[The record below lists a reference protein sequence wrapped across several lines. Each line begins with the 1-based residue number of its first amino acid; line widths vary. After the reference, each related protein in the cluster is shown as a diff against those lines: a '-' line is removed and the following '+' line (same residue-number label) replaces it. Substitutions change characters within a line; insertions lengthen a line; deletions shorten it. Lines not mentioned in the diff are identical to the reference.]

1 MTEINDRRG
10 RENWSERSVTL
21 PEGVSERQWEEERE
35 NYQDP
40 RLRAFLDCLRLLD
53 EVPHSDYSILNCSP
67 PRLREIWSKTQGIAD
82 LIGNRI
88 APLLGTTSCIPRLEE
103 ARSNAQV
110 AVEMLESTTLRELAK
125 FPVEIAAESEREIRE
140 LLCFCTGQLQDFVQ
154 DTCGQLLAMDPRRLA
169 DTDLFLSR
177 GFLQRVD
184 EAEYLHDSV
193 RELSRELEHLGEM
206 RHARLTSAATRI
218 EERRRLP
225 DAASWQEVESLLSV
239 LQVTVIPRL
248 KRLLAMRGV
257 RVDEMGD
264 LDRYAMD
271 ISNACSVLQALY
283 ELGREADDEALAS
296 LEEGRQD
303 ERGGGGVLASVRWV
317 LSRRLVSL
325 MRRLDEWLHDLT
337 AFVPLWL
344 QGIEKRRALMFSSRR
359 QQHSSSPTS

>member
-10 RENWSERSVTL
+10 REDWSERSVTL
-21 PEGVSERQWEEERE
+21 PEGVSESLWEEERDT
-35 NYQDP
+35 YQDP

-67 PRLREIWSKTQGIAD
+67 PRLREIWSKTQSIAD

-88 APLLGTTSCIPRLEE
+88 APLLETASCIPRLEE

-110 AVEMLESTTLRELAK
+110 AVEMLESTTLSDLAK
-125 FPVEIAAESEREIRE
+125 FPVEIAPESEREVRE

-154 DTCGQLLAMDPRRLA
+154 DTCGQLLTNDPRRLD
-169 DTDLFLSR
+169 DTDLYLSR

-193 RELSRELEHLGEM
+193 RELLRELEHLGEM
-206 RHARLTSAATRI
+206 RHARLTAAASRI
-218 EERRRLP
+218 EEQRSLP
-225 DAASWQEVESLLSV
+225 EAASWREVESLLSV

-296 LEEGRQD
+296 LDEGRQN
-303 ERGGGGVLASVRWV
+303 ENGGSGVLASVRWV

-337 AFVPLWL
+337 TFVPLWL

-359 QQHSSSPTS
+359 HQQSSAPHP

>member
-1 MTEINDRRG
+1 MREFTDRRG
-10 RENWSERSVTL
+10 SEEWSERSVTL
-21 PEGVSERQWEEERE
+21 PEGVSENQWEEERAK
-35 NYQDP
+35 YQDP

-53 EVPHSDYSILNCSP
+53 EVPHSDYSTLNCSP
-67 PRLREIWSKTQGIAD
+67 ARLREIWSKTQSIAD
-82 LIGNRI
+82 LIGNQI
-88 APLLGTTSCIPRLEE
+88 APLLETGSCIPRLEE

-110 AVEMLESTTLRELAK
+110 AVGMLQSTTLRDLGK
-125 FPVEIAAESEREIRE
+125 FPVDIPPESEQEIRK

-154 DTCGQLLAMDPRRLA
+154 DTCGQLMAMDPRHLE

-193 RELSRELEHLGEM
+193 HDLLGELEHLGEM
-206 RHARLTSAATRI
+206 RHANLTAAASQI
-218 EERRRLP
+218 EEQRRLP
-225 DAASWQEVESLLSV
+225 DATSWQEVESLLSV

-283 ELGREADDEALAS
+283 ELGREADDEAIAN
-296 LEEGRQD
+296 LEQGGKGEQSGR
-303 ERGGGGVLASVRWV
+303 GVLASVRWV
-317 LSRRLVSL
+317 VSRRVVSL

-359 QQHSSSPTS
+359 HQGSSPSPP

>member
-1 MTEINDRRG
+1 VTEINDRRG
-10 RENWSERSVTL
+10 REDWSERSVTL
-21 PEGVSERQWEEERE
+21 PEGVSESQWEEERE
-35 NYQDP
+35 TYQDP

-67 PRLREIWSKTQGIAD
+67 ARLREIWSKTQGIAD

-88 APLLGTTSCIPRLEE
+88 APLLETTSCIPRLEK

-110 AVEMLESTTLRELAK
+110 AVEMLESTTLSDLAK
-125 FPVEIAAESEREIRE
+125 FPVEIAPDSEQEIRR

-154 DTCGQLLAMDPRRLA
+154 DTCGQLLAKDPRRLD

-193 RELSRELEHLGEM
+193 RELLRELEHLGET
-206 RHARLTSAATRI
+206 RHERLTAAASQI
-218 EERRRLP
+218 EEQRRLP
-225 DAASWQEVESLLSV
+225 DAASWQQVVSLLSV

-296 LEEGRQD
+296 LEEGHQS
-303 ERGGGGVLASVRWV
+303 EPGGSGVLASVRWV

-337 AFVPLWL
+337 TFVPLWL

-359 QQHSSSPTS
+359 HQHSSSSHP